1 MALQGHN
8 HQTPYSGKRL
18 VDKQTRKG
26 NFKRQRNPRILK
38 DIKNLL
44 MNCNMWSL
52 FRSSRIF

>member
-1 MALQGHN
+1 MALEGHN
-8 HQTPYSGKRL
+8 QQTPYSGKCL

-38 DIKNLL
+38 DLNNLS

-52 FRSSRIF
+52 FRS